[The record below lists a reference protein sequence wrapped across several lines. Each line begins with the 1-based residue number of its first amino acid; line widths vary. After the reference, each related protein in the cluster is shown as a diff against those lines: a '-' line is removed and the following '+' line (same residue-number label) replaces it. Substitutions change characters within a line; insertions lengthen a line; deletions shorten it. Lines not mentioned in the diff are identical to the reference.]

1 MDEPLLL
8 FFQQALPGLETKVV
22 GPLLDPCQAP
32 ARCEMDDCR
41 RLTPHVPGMAWEW
54 QGMNL
59 LVVSMQDVLIR
70 GFAVGG
76 THTTIVL
83 SGTAH

>member
-1 MDEPLLL
+1 MD
-8 FFQQALPGLETKVV
+8 G
-22 GPLLDPCQAP
+22 G
-32 ARCEMDDCR
+32 R